1 MENYV
6 IIDVDCGVD
15 DAWSILMLIRAE
27 MEFKKFKILA
37 ITCVNGNTY
46 VDNAVQNTL
55 RLLETVGRTDVMV
68 YFHKEHLLIV
78 LFSFRSQFTEVVA
91 RAYLLQPLSPRIIMD
106 VMVSAIWSMRNPWI
120 LHH

>member
-27 MEFKKFKILA
+27 MEFKNLKILA
-37 ITCVNGNTY
+37 ITCVNGNTS

-55 RLLETVGRTDVMV
+55 RLLEAVGRSDVR
-68 YFHKEHLLIV
+68 LLIQEKRTIV
-78 LFSFRSQFTEVVA
+78 YMFYSRFPYIEVVG
-91 RAYLLQPLSPRIIMD
+91 R
-106 VMVSAIWSMRNPWI
+106 V
-120 LHH
+120 